1 MVSLRQVRSPV
12 LVVSDGVIE
21 PLIAT
26 GLPAASLCQA
36 SDSPSCLVSSAEC
49 AALLSACKSRCFMY
63 VMGVLLR
70 NPRLAASA
78 APLASTTQLAISCTE
93 MRLSAR
99 VGYGIETH
107 SLSLILILNGLSPL

>member
-1 MVSLRQVRSPV
+1 MVSLRQVRAPF
-12 LVVSDGVIE
+12 LFVSDGVIE

-26 GLPAASLCQA
+26 GLPGPSLFQS
-36 SDSPSCLVSSAEC
+36 SDSPSCLESSAEC
-49 AALLSACKSRCFMY
+49 AALLSACKPRCLMC
-63 VMGVLLR
+63 VTGVLLK

-99 VGYGIETH
+99 VG
-107 SLSLILILNGLSPL
+107 